1 MIRVTLKSHKEAI
14 EALERDG
21 FSVEPIRFSR
31 GDHLIVRVKRE
42 AGTGQVTLSGS
53 PRGGN
58 VQSVVGMARRA
69 VRQPVVG

>member
-31 GDHLIVRVKRE
+31 GDHLIVRVKRHL
-42 AGTGQVTLSGS
+42 GTGQVTLSGS